1 MVNESR
7 TKMKIKKLKTTSLL
21 SFVLM
26 CNFLMAQA
34 NDGSLKKDISYYLPN
49 IKYNAA
55 ITSPEAW
62 LGYQV
67 GEWHV
72 SHDQLVGYLKLLA
85 AESDRVDY
93 TEYGR
98 THENR
103 PLITLHISSPSNL
116 AKKDQIQQMSADQ
129 TDVTKAQ
136 ADHSQLPLILYQGY
150 TIHGNEASG
159 VNAAVLV
166 AYYLAAGE
174 SEMVAATLEK
184 CYILLDPCYN
194 PDGMQRF
201 SAWVNSHRGKNL
213 VTDGASREFNEVWPG
228 GRTNHYW
235 FDLNRDWL
243 LLVQPESRARV
254 KQFHDWK
261 PNVLT
266 DHHEMGTNATFFFQ
280 PGVPSR
286 TNALTPAANQELTGL
301 IANYHARA
309 LDSIGSLYYSKEGY
323 DDFYYGKGSTYP
335 DIHGAIGILF
345 EQASSRGHLQESANG
360 PLSFPFTI
368 RNQVV
373 TSLSTQKAC
382 LTMKEKLHA
391 YKKQFYTDLAGEMAK
406 ESTQAY
412 LFSDADVQKCVQM
425 IDLLRAHQIDV
436 YTINRD
442 FDTGGQHY
450 EKGLSYMVPIRQKQG
465 KLIKTLFEK
474 VTTFQDSIFY
484 DVSAWT
490 LPLAYDVKYAA
501 LNKEQTLQ
509 CSQHAT
515 LLSMS
520 PTDAVQSQCEENA
533 VAYAVEWQQ
542 AHAPA
547 FLYQLLQKKINVR
560 VLTKPASYSGKG
572 GSVYLGA
579 GSLLIPTGGQN
590 KDKKGLSQ
598 IIQALATKNMVNVE
612 SIMDGMQQDGLS
624 AGHPSL
630 RNAEQPKVI
639 TLVGQGISAYDAGEL
654 WHYMDQRLGIA
665 TTMVDKKD
673 VGKVN
678 FEKYNTLVL
687 VDGSYSDLQDNAVKK
702 MEDFVKKGGRIIAMG
717 KAIEFLKNKNW
728 IKWNTVEADKPKV
741 QDMPYAQLGEI
752 NGARVLA
759 GAIFNATADLSHPL
773 CYGLPD
779 AQLALFKQDT
789 EIFKG
794 TENTFAI
801 PIRYTETSPL
811 LSGYCPKGLEEKIK
825 SSPAA
830 AVFGQGNGTIICF
843 ADNLLFRGYWWGGFR
858 VFANAL
864 FFGHTIDKASVEKN

>member
-1 MVNESR
+1 MVIESQI
-7 TKMKIKKLKTTSLL
+7 KIMMKTIKVIGL
-21 SFVLM
+21 FVHVIV
-26 CNFLMAQA
+26 CNFLLAQA
-34 NDGSLKKDISYYLPN
+34 NDGSLKKDIAYYLPN
-49 IKYNAA
+49 ISYNPA
-55 ITSPEAW
+55 ITSPESY
-62 LGYQV
+62 LGFQV

-85 AESDRVDY
+85 SESDRVEY
-93 TEYGR
+93 SEYGK

-103 PLITLHISSPSNL
+103 ALITLHISSPSNL
-116 AKKDQIQQMSADQ
+116 ANKDKIRQLSLDQ
-129 TDVTKAQ
+129 TEAGKTQ

-150 TIHGNEASG
+150 SIHGNEASG
-159 VNAAVLV
+159 VNAAMLV

-174 SEMVAATLEK
+174 SAMVNTTLEN

-201 SAWVNSHRGKNL
+201 SSWVNSQRGKNL
-213 VTDGASREFNEVWPG
+213 ITDGVSREFNEVWPG

-243 LLVQPESRARV
+243 LLVQPESKARV

-286 TNALTPAANQELTGL
+286 TNALTPAANQDLTAM
-301 IANYHARA
+301 IARYHASA
-309 LDSIGSLYYSKEGY
+309 LDSIGSLYYSKEGF

-360 PLSFPFTI
+360 LLSFPFTI

-382 LTMKEKLHA
+382 MALKEKLQA
-391 YKKQFYTDLAGEMAK
+391 YKRQFYTDLAEELAK
-406 ESTQAY
+406 ENTQAY
-412 LFSDADVQKCVQM
+412 LFTDADGQKLGQM
-425 IDLLRAHQIDV
+425 IGLLKAHQIDV
-436 YTINRD
+436 YTIHRD
-442 FDTGGQHY
+442 FAVGDQNY
-450 EKGLSYMVPIRQKQG
+450 KKESSYLVPIRQKQG

-474 VTTFQDSIFY
+474 VSTFQDSIFY

-490 LPLAYDVKYAA
+490 LPLAYDVQYVA
-501 LNKEQTLQ
+501 LNKEQTLN
-509 CSQHAT
+509 CSQQAT
-515 LLSMS
+515 LLLST
-520 PTDAVQSQCEENA
+520 PLITAKNQCEENA

-542 AHAPA
+542 AHAPVL
-547 FLYQLLQKKINVR
+547 LYQLLQNQINVK
-560 VLTKPASYSGKG
+560 VLTKPTTYTGKE
-572 GSVYLGA
+572 GSFSLGA
-579 GSLLIPTGGQN
+579 GSLLIPSGGQN

-598 IIQALATKNMVNVE
+598 LIHSLATKHNVTVE
-612 SIMDGMQQDGLS
+612 SIVDGMQQDGLS
-624 AGHPSL
+624 PGHPAL
-630 RNAEQPKVI
+630 RNAELPKTI

-654 WHYMDQRLGIA
+654 WHFMDQRLGIA
-665 TTMVDKKD
+665 MTMADKKD
-673 VGKVN
+673 AAKVN
-678 FEKYNTLVL
+678 FDKYNTLIL
-687 VDGSYSDLQDNAVKK
+687 VDGSYSDMQDNAVKK
-702 MEDFVKKGGRIIAMG
+702 IEDFVKKGGRIIAMG
-717 KAIEFLKNKNW
+717 KAIEFVKNKNW
-728 IKWNTVEADKPKV
+728 IKWNTGEADKPKV
-741 QDMPYAQLGEI
+741 EGKPYAQLGDI

-789 EIFKG
+789 EIYKD
-794 TENTFAI
+794 TENAFAV
-801 PIRYTETSPL
+801 PIRYTEEKPL
-811 LSGYCPKGLEEKIK
+811 LSGYCPGGLEGKIK
-825 SSPAA
+825 ASPAA
-830 AVFGQGNGTIICF
+830 AVFGQGNGTLVCF

-858 VFANAL
+858 VFSNAL
-864 FFGHTIDKASVEKN
+864 FFGHIIDKASVEKN